1 MNLDE
6 LKAAYPQL
14 LEQHYNETYQIGYE
28 KGFCDGNESQSL
40 QYDEGYHQ
48 ASQDIQ
54 QQQNHHQLQEEEQ
67 QYHQGFQNGF
77 NAGLKE
83 KS

>member
-1 MNLDE
+1 MTLDE

-40 QYDEGYHQ
+40 QYDEGYYQ
-48 ASQDIQ
+48 ANQDYARG
-54 QQQNHHQLQEEEQ
+54 QLQEEEQ

-77 NAGLKE
+77 SAGLKE